1 MTLSEGLKSHG
12 VSSLWNV
19 THLDNLKSVLE
30 HGILCHD
37 DALLRNLAHTDISN
51 RQVQNRRPAEF
62 RGCVPLFFADNTPML
77 YVTAHD
83 RSVILLAVSLEVADK
98 DGVRFSN
105 RNVATSEHTVSSCT
119 ANLDALNWGIILDR
133 RGAWSREWKAVRS
146 AEVLVPTECDSSFI
160 ECVHVQQ
167 AEDEGITVAERARQI
182 IRDARAREIPV
193 RDDLTAEGIRA

>member
-1 MTLSEGLKSHG
+1 MSLSEGLRSHG
-12 VSSLWNV
+12 VRSLWNV
-19 THLDNLKSVLE
+19 THLDNLKSILQS
-30 HGILCHD
+30 GILCQSEIQRRGAVH
-37 DALLRNLAHTDISN
+37 ADISN

-62 RGCVPLFFADNTPML
+62 HEHVPLFLADNTPML
-77 YVTAHD
+77 CVTAHD

-98 DGVRFSN
+98 DGVKFSN
-105 RNVATSEHTVSSCT
+105 RNVATSEHTIYSCT
-119 ANLDALNWGIILDR
+119 ADLDALNWGIILGR

-167 AEDEGITVAERARQI
+167 AESEGITLAERARQI
-182 IRDARAREIPV
+182 IRDAGAREVPV